1 MKNFFVA
8 LFYNSISLLS
18 LQVLL
23 KIKVNKKIL
32 NQLQAHFLNSSANQL
47 SISSNLIATESLDK
61 SKELYLK
68 MAFDYDP
75 TGESNAMMLLP
86 ANKIKSMTSAEVWDH
101 MNKVGSTME
110 KLDMNI
116 EWNIVKTEIKNDYAF
131 VSYDV
136 KGREQKIIQL
146 KKENNSWKVILSFG
160 SIF

>member
-1 MKNFFVA
+1 MKNQIFISAVLSIFLFTFVFA
-8 LFYNSISLLS
+8 QDKSEKEIVESVAIHY
-18 LQVLL
+18 
-23 KIKVNKKIL
+23 
-32 NQLQAHFLNSSANQL
+32 LNSSANQL
-47 SISSNLIATESLDK
+47 SVSSNFIATESLDK

-75 TGESNAMMLLP
+75 TGESNGMMLLP

-116 EWNIVKTEIKNDYAF
+116 EWNIDKTEIKNDYAF

-136 KGREQKIIQL
+136 KGREQKIMQL
-146 KKENNSWKVILSFG
+146 KKENNNWKVILSFG

>member
-8 LFYNSISLLS
+8 LFIILFLFITSIFA
-18 LQVLL
+18 QN
-23 KIKVNKKIL
+23 KIEQENIELV
-32 NQLQAHFLNSSANQL
+32 ATHFLNSSANQL
-47 SISSNLIATESLDK
+47 SIPSNLIATESLDK

-68 MAFDYDP
+68 MAFNYDP

-116 EWNIVKTEIKNDYAF
+116 EWNIVKTEIKNDYAY

>member
-8 LFYNSISLLS
+8 FFIILFLFITSSFA
-18 LQVLL
+18 Q
-23 KIKVNKKIL
+23 NKSEQENIESV
-32 NQLQAHFLNSSANQL
+32 ATHFLNSSANQL

-116 EWNIVKTEIKNDYAF
+116 EWNIAKTEIKNDYAF

>member
-1 MKNFFVA
+1 MRNFFVS
-8 LFYNSISLLS
+8 LFIILFLFITSSFA
-18 LQVLL
+18 Q
-23 KIKVNKKIL
+23 NKSEQENIESV
-32 NQLQAHFLNSSANQL
+32 ATYFLNSSANQL
-47 SISSNLIATESLDK
+47 SIPSNLIATESLDK

-68 MAFDYDP
+68 MAFNYDP

-116 EWNIVKTEIKNDYAF
+116 EWNIAKTEIKNDYAF

-136 KGREQKIIQL
+136 KGREQKIMQL
-146 KKENNSWKVILSFG
+146 KKENNNWKVILSFG

>member
-8 LFYNSISLLS
+8 LFIILFLFITSIFA
-18 LQVLL
+18 QN
-23 KIKVNKKIL
+23 KIEQENIELV
-32 NQLQAHFLNSSANQL
+32 ATHFLNSSANQL

-116 EWNIVKTEIKNDYAF
+116 EWNIACLLYTSDAADERSSVDLGGRRIIKKKNKEA
-131 VSYDV
+131 
-136 KGREQKIIQL
+136 L
-146 KKENNSWKVILSFG
+146 K
-160 SIF
+160 

>member
-8 LFYNSISLLS
+8 LFIILFLFITSIFA
-18 LQVLL
+18 QN
-23 KIKVNKKIL
+23 KIEQENIELV
-32 NQLQAHFLNSSANQL
+32 ATHFLNSSANQL